1 MPAPGAPPGA
11 PIGGDSGMDWL
22 APALLCNWGA
32 DHPWWWYTADG
43 PL

>member
-22 APALLCNWGA
+22 APVPVCNWSA
-32 DHPWWWYTADG
+32 EHPDWWYTADG